1 MSAARQTALRLL
13 TLGVVVAAALAVA
26 PFWSPL
32 VLAAWFADLLQP
44 AVRLLERWLGGRRR
58 GAAALVVA
66 LAVVVLV
73 PLVAM
78 TVEVVLGLRDLVLQL
93 RAAFEGQETLAGVLL
108 AAEDGHSL
116 PTMREWARLATRYP
130 ANVWKAGSAVAQ
142 ASFWTLLW
150 IVVFVG
156 ALYDFAAHGRRNYRW
171 LARHTPIPPRAFTRF
186 ARAFRETGRGIL
198 VSGGGTALMQGATA
212 TIVYVAIGVPRAW
225 LLGPLTAIAALVP
238 VVGTGL
244 VWIPLA
250 IELALAGDYGRAAAI
265 AITGA
270 VVISL
275 IDNLVRPALARFGRL
290 KLPTLVVLVAM
301 IGGVAAFGPW
311 GALLGPLAVRMAVEA
326 LEIARDDRPVTSAA
340 PALRADST
348 RSPRSPVR
356 RAL

>member
-1 MSAARQTALRLL
+1 MSAARPTALRLL

-73 PLVAM
+73 PLVSM
-78 TVEVVLGLRDLVLQL
+78 IVEVIFGLRDLVLQL
-93 RAAFEGQETLAGVLL
+93 RAAFEGQETLGGVLL
-108 AAEDGHSL
+108 AGDGRSL
-116 PTMREWARLATRYP
+116 PTMHEWARLATRYP

-171 LARHTPIPPRAFTRF
+171 LARHTPIPARAFTRF

-198 VSGGGTALMQGATA
+198 VSGGGTALVQGATA

-225 LLGPLTAIAALVP
+225 LLGPLTAIAAIVP

-311 GALLGPLAVRMAVEA
+311 GALLGPLAVRMAVEG
-326 LEIARDDRPVTSAA
+326 LEILRDDRPVTSAA
-340 PALRADST
+340 AALRADST
-348 RSPRSPVR
+348 RAPRSPVR